1 MVIYE
6 APDANVAMA
15 VLMAIL
21 APDHLMETQT
31 CMLYTMKDMIKARM
45 SVAPSARYNLGR
57 WSQAKHG

>member
-1 MVIYE
+1 
-6 APDANVAMA
+6 
-15 VLMAIL
+15 MAIL